1 MAVADI
7 DFGGVKKR
15 ISMACVPEARVGDYV
30 LVHAGVALTVID
42 REAAV
47 QSLKDLESA
56 FVSPDDR
63 AAP

>member
-15 ISMACVPEARVGDYV
+15 ISMACVPEARVGDYF